1 MKRVQQKPT
10 NHINPFDTYKKAVV
24 KRKRKERYGN
34 LAKDILVTLATGAVL
49 FFILS
54 SPHGTRKVL
63 KGLKEGWNPKSTR
76 ASLERLRVK
85 KLVSFKENPDG
96 SFAVLLTQEGQFK
109 ARGWELETLQIEP
122 PRRWDYKWRIVAFDI
137 AEKRA
142 KARRALNAML
152 KRLNFHQLQKS
163 VFVHPY
169 PCEAE
174 IELIRNVFDIL
185 PHEIICFVAET
196 IPGVD
201 ALKKKYNL

>member
-1 MKRVQQKPT
+1 MKQT
-10 NHINPFDTYKKAVV
+10 ASDIANPFAAYRKAVT

-49 FFILS
+49 FFVLS

-63 KGLKEGWNPKSTR
+63 KGLKEGWNPKSAR
-76 ASLERLRVK
+76 ASLERLCTK

-96 SFAVLLTQEGQFK
+96 SFSVLLTEEGQFK
-109 ARGWELETLQIEP
+109 ARDWELETLQIDP
-122 PRRWDYKWRIVAFDI
+122 PRRWDNKWRVVAFDI
-137 AEKRA
+137 AEKRG
-142 KARRALNAML
+142 KARRALHAML

-185 PHEIICFVAET
+185 PQEIICFVAET
-196 IPGVD
+196 IPD
-201 ALKKKYNL
+201 ARTLKKKYNL